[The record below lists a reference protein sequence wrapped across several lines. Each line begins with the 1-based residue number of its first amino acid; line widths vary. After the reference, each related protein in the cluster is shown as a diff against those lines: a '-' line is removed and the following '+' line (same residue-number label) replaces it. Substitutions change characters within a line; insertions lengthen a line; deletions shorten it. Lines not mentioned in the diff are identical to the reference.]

1 MDSVLKFLIKLQA
14 DEGNVLSV
22 AKQTTKQ
29 LDIISRKAGSAGA
42 RLREAFSLSNL
53 KTSLSSL
60 PGMEFL
66 MNPYTIIGAGIG
78 AISSIGA
85 QAEQTSVAFTT
96 LVGSEEKAASVL
108 SKINDFAAK
117 TPYNNLDLTDNART
131 MLNFGIEADK
141 VSTYLQQLGD
151 IASGDKNKLGGLSVV
166 FGQIASAGKMSGQ
179 DLIQFINQGFNPL
192 KELEKMTGKTYAE
205 LQDMM
210 SKGQIGFD
218 AVAAAINHATSEGG
232 AFAGMSD
239 KLSQTV
245 SGKFS
250 TLVGNIQQKAVDL
263 FEKIKPAISGL
274 LDLFIAIVPPIASAL
289 EGIFSAVGSVIGFL
303 VRWKNV
309 LGLLVTM
316 VAAGTIAFGLHTIAI
331 NLHTIALWG
340 MAGAI
345 KVVSVVTKAWEGVQW
360 LLNAALHANP
370 IGTVITVIAALVA
383 AVVYCWNKFAGFR
396 AFILTMWDTIKGF
409 GEIIKSYIIDR
420 FKTLL
425 SGIGKIGEAIAKLF
439 EGDYKGA
446 WKSATQGMKDVSG
459 ITSAEKAFNQTKNLA
474 SGIKS
479 QYNRNYAAESAK
491 DKQGADKTAKDKQGA
506 SKTAAISAPGTKG
519 SSEEVIFGTD
529 DQKGKGGKA
538 GKDNKTAEALAT
550 GGTRNTSITM
560 NISKF
565 FDNINVT
572 MMDRTDT
579 AELERIVL
587 QSMNRALAIAT
598 SSDR

>member
-22 AKQTTKQ
+22 AKQTTQQ
-29 LDIISRKAGSAGA
+29 LDIISRKASSVGA
-42 RLREAFSLSNL
+42 RLREAFSFSSF

-66 MNPYTIIGAGIG
+66 MNPYTLIGAGVG

-108 SKINDFAAK
+108 AKINDFAAK
-117 TPYNNLDLTDNART
+117 TPYNNLDLTDNAKT
-131 MLNFGIEADK
+131 MLNFGVQADK
-141 VSTYLQQLGD
+141 VNTYLQQLGD

-166 FGQIASAGKMSGQ
+166 FGQVASAGKMSGQ
-179 DLIQFINQGFNPL
+179 DLMQFINQGFNPL
-192 KELEKMTGKTYAE
+192 KELEKMTGKTYSE

-218 AVAAAINHATSEGG
+218 AVAAAIKHATSEGG
-232 AFAGMSD
+232 AFVGMSD

-250 TLVGNIQQKAVDL
+250 TLVGNIQQKAVDM
-263 FEKIKPAISGL
+263 FNKIKPIISNL

-289 EGIFSAVGSVIGFL
+289 EGIFSVVASVIGFI
-303 VRWKNV
+303 VKWKTE
-309 LGLLVTM
+309 LGLLAAV
-316 VAAGTIAFGLHTIAI
+316 VAVGTIAF

-340 MAGAI
+340 MVGAV
-345 KVVSVVTKAWEGVQW
+345 KVVTAVTKAWEGVQW
-360 LLNAALHANP
+360 LLNVALNANP
-370 IGTVITVIAALVA
+370 IGIVITVIAALVA

-409 GEIIKSYIIDR
+409 GEIIKNYLIDR

-439 EGDYKGA
+439 DGDFKGA
-446 WKSATQGMKDVSG
+446 WNIATQGVKDITG
-459 ITSAEKAFNQTKNLA
+459 MTSAEKAFNQTQTLA
-474 SGIKS
+474 SGIKA
-479 QYNRNYAAESAK
+479 QYDKNYAVES
-491 DKQGADKTAKDKQGA
+491 AKDKQGA
-506 SKTAAISAPGTKG
+506 SKTAAITSPGTKG
-519 SSEEVIFGTD
+519 SATEDVVFNAASGGGGS
-529 DQKGKGGKA
+529 KGKGKGK
-538 GKDNKTAEALAT
+538 GNKTAEALAT
-550 GGTRNTSITM
+550 GGTRSTSITM
-560 NISKF
+560 TISKF

-572 MMDRTDT
+572 MMDKTDT

-587 QSMNRALAIAT
+587 QCMNRALAIAT